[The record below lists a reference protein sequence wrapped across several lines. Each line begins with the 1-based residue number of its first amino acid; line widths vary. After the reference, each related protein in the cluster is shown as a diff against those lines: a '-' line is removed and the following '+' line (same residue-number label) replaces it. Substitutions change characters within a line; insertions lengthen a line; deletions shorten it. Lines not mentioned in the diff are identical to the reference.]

1 MNINGISVRFRGDVH
16 LPRCRSKRG
25 GGVTNSFGNQEENG
39 WRQGDME
46 VGGGREV
53 EVALMK
59 RRRVGRG
66 AETRPRQE
74 RGSSD

>member
-16 LPRCRSKRG
+16 LPRCRRE
-25 GGVTNSFGNQEENG
+25 GGVTNSFGNQGENG

-46 VGGGREV
+46 GGRGV

-66 AETRPRQE
+66 TETRPRQE
-74 RGSSD
+74 RGTVID